1 MQLEDTDNKSTHK
14 IYKFKSVLHIV
25 ITSINESNSY
35 LIRPLTSSMT
45 KMNTKTLTKTAD
57 ENL

>member
-25 ITSINESNSY
+25 ITSINESILSY
-35 LIRPLTSSMT
+35 
-45 KMNTKTLTKTAD
+45 KTINFKHDQNEYQHTHKIAD
-57 ENL
+57 ENI